1 MNRNKKTTVKDVAEQ
16 ANVSIATVSHV
27 INKTRYVGPEL
38 VKKVQDA
45 IEATGYV
52 IKQKDI
58 AESLMVGK
66 DSVIVLIIPDLT
78 SSLNIEI
85 TSHLNTLLVKAGYHL
100 SVHLTNDNIEQE
112 KIILQRIVADKNTAG
127 IILAPASDN
136 GKYYKKI
143 AKTRIPFVCIERKI
157 ANFSTPY
164 VYSSYHKAVYN
175 ATQHLINSNHR
186 TIALFVQKDN
196 PFCVSEKISGYK
208 KSLKDNKIFYR
219 TALIL
224 QLEKNSTEEEMEHQI
239 QMIYEKFQPSAIIAC
254 ENNLTYSALKTLQN
268 IGKECPQDLSIIG
281 IADSTWCE
289 MSTPPI
295 TVLRHNSQL
304 IARKAVERVVNPEPD
319 PDNAE
324 QQSDVEIDMELIIR
338 KSTRMIGWGPFGE
351 KAVAPDGISLSE
363 REKKTLRE
371 GNFRVAISFHYGG
384 NAWTRLHEDAIKNTL
399 GNYGISVV
407 SVMDAQFDPALQ
419 LTQLEAIQMQKP
431 DALIA
436 IPTDDKYTAE
446 KFKEL
451 AKSTKL
457 VFMSNIPEGLA
468 KDDYVSCVSVN
479 EKENGTNAGILLGE
493 YLKHKASP
501 KVGFLIHGTQFYGT
515 HLRDSSAE
523 RVIRES
529 YGNIEIMGIES
540 FGKIEHTYDVCKKL
554 ITRHPEIEA
563 LYISWDQPALSAI
576 KALEEMNRTDISI
589 FTCDLDYAVAS
600 YMARKQMIMGLST
613 QKPYEQG
620 QATALAVAKS
630 LVSNDTYK
638 YIAVQP
644 YTIKPK
650 QLLKA
655 WKEIMHEPIPGDLEK
670 MVRKS
675 I

>member
-1 MNRNKKTTVKDVAEQ
+1 MSRNKKTTVKDVAEH
-16 ANVSIATVSHV
+16 ADVSIATVSHV

-38 VKKVQDA
+38 VQKVQEA
-45 IEATGYV
+45 IEATGYLV
-52 IKQKDI
+52 KHKEQT
-58 AESLMVGK
+58 ESLMVGK
-66 DSVIVLIIPDLT
+66 DSVIVLIVPDLT
-78 SSLNIEI
+78 SSLHIEI
-85 TSHLNTLLVKAGYHL
+85 TTHLNTILVKAGYHL

-112 KIILQRIVADKNTAG
+112 KIILQRIISDKNTAG
-127 IILAPASDN
+127 IVLAPASDN
-136 GKYYKKI
+136 AKYYKKI
-143 AKTRIPFVCIERKI
+143 AKTRIPFVILERKV
-157 ANFSTPY
+157 ANFNTSY
-164 VYSSYHKAVYN
+164 VYSSYYKAVYS

-186 TIALFVQKDN
+186 TIALFVMKDN
-196 PFCVSEKISGYK
+196 PFCVTEKIAGYK

-219 TALIL
+219 SAMIL
-224 QLEKNSTEEEMEHQI
+224 QLEKTNTEEEMEHQI

-254 ENNLTYSALKTLQN
+254 ENNLTYCALKTLQN

-281 IADSTWCE
+281 LEDDTWCE

-295 TVLRHNSQL
+295 TVLRHNSHL
-304 IARKAVERVVNPEPD
+304 IARKAAETVMSPEGEKGEEHPD
-319 PDNAE
+319 F
-324 QQSDVEIDMELIIR
+324 EIDMELIIR

-351 KAVAPDGISLSE
+351 KAIAPDGISLSD
-363 REKKTLRE
+363 REKKKLRE
-371 GNFRVAISFHYGG
+371 GNYRVAISFHYGG

-399 GNYGISVV
+399 GNYGVSVV
-407 SVMDAQFDPALQ
+407 SVMDAQFDPVLQ

-451 AKSTKL
+451 SRTTKL
-457 VFMSNIPEGLA
+457 VFMSNIPEGLS
-468 KDDYVSCVSVN
+468 KEDYISCVSVN

-493 YLKHKASP
+493 SLKHKASP

-515 HLRDSSAE
+515 HLRDTSAE
-523 RVIRES
+523 RVIRET
-529 YGNIEIMGIES
+529 YTNIDIMGIES
-540 FGKIEHTYDVCKKL
+540 FGTIEHTYEVCKKL
-554 ITRHPEIEA
+554 ITQHPEIEG

-576 KALEEMNRTDISI
+576 KALEEMNRTDIAI
-589 FTCDLDYAVAS
+589 FTCDLDYAIAS
-600 YMARKQMIMGLST
+600 YMAQKKMVMGLST

-630 LVSNDTYK
+630 LVSNDTFK

-655 WKEIMHEPIPGDLEK
+655 WKEIMHEPIPRDLEE
-670 MVRKS
+670 MVRKR